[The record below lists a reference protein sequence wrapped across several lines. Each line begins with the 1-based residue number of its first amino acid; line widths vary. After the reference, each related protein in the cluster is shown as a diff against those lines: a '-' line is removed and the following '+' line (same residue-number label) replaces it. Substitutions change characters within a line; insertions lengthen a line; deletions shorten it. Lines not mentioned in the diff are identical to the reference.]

1 MIIYF
6 SYLIVFF
13 GKYIYN
19 KYGDKMKKHIKDY
32 DINYVQ
38 YGNESGKE
46 IVLLHGWGQN
56 IQMMDPIGQ
65 GLKDKYHIT
74 IIDLPGFGESSE
86 PSSAISL
93 YDYYECVDE
102 LLNELKVKN
111 PTIVGHSFGGRIG
124 IIYASE
130 KRSKKLVLLSSPFI
144 KRIKKPSMKVK
155 VLKSLKKVPGLKKLE
170 NFAKKHIGSTDYK
183 NASEVMRKILV
194 NTVNEDLTDY
204 VKSIHASTIVVAGE
218 VDYDVP
224 LEEIELYEKYI
235 DDCAIIVY
243 PNCTHYAYL
252 EDINRTIG
260 IIRNFV

>member
-1 MIIYF
+1 M
-6 SYLIVFF
+6 
-13 GKYIYN
+13 YN
-19 KYGDKMKKHIKDY
+19 NNGDIMKKHIKNC
-32 DINYVQ
+32 DINYIQ
-38 YGNESGKE
+38 YGNESGEE

-86 PSSAISL
+86 PPFEVSL
-93 YDYYECVDE
+93 FDYYQYIDG
-102 LLNELKVKN
+102 LLTELKVKN

-144 KRIKKPSMKVK
+144 KRIQNQGMKVK
-155 VLKSLKKVPGLKKLE
+155 VLKSLKKVPGLNKLE
-170 NFAKKHIGSTDYK
+170 GFAKKHIGSTDYR
-183 NASEVMRKILV
+183 NASETMRKILV

-204 VKSIHASTIVVAGE
+204 VRNINASTIVIAGE
-218 VDYDVP
+218 VDEAVP

-235 DDCAIIVY
+235 EDCAIIVY
-243 PNCTHYAYL
+243 PGCTHYAYL
-252 EDINRTIG
+252 EDLNKTIN